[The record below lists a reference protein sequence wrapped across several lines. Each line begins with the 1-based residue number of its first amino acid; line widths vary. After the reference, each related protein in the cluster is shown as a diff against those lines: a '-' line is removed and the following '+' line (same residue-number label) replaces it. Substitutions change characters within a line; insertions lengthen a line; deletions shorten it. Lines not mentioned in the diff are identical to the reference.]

1 MKKKCKI
8 GDKIPKFKIPL
19 SNGNNLDSK
28 DIKDK
33 KYVLY
38 FILKIIHLDVQL
50 KQKILLI
57 KLKNSKN

>member
-19 SNGNNLDSK
+19 SDGNLLDSK

-33 KYVLY
+33 KYILY
-38 FILKIIHLDVQL
+38 FYYPVNSH
-50 KQKILLI
+50 LI
-57 KLKNSKN
+57 KGF

>member
-19 SNGNNLDSK
+19 SDGNLLDSK

-33 KYVLY
+33 KYILY
-38 FILKIIHLDVQL
+38 FYHWKKYLK
-50 KQKILLI
+50 LI
-57 KLKNSKN
+57 